1 MASDPITSWKRDGGK
16 KWKHQQTLCYWA
28 TKLLWIVIAA
38 MKWKDACSFG
48 GGSYDKQHIKKQKY
62 GFVDKGPYTKNSVFF
77 FFFDNHIWMSVLVN
91 KEQWAL
97 KNLCFWT
104 VVLDKTLES
113 PLDSKEIK
121 QVNPKGNQSW
131 IFTEG
136 LMLKLKLPY
145 FGYLKWRA
153 NSLDKTLMLRA
164 GREEGDRGWDD
175 WVKSS
180 TQWTWVWT
188 NSG

>member
-1 MASDPITSWKRDGGK
+1 MKERWGEKMETSTDFMLLGYKITVDCDCSYEMKRC
-16 KWKHQQTLCYWA
+16 L
-28 TKLLWIVIAA
+28 LLW
-38 MKWKDACSFG
+38 G

-77 FFFDNHIWMSVLVN
+77 FFNNHIWMSVLEH